1 MDDHPGKGKQMVIR
15 VMLGRQVKEGKNS
28 RRGRQVEGGWTIS
41 VWRSFVFV
49 LSGVTLARKKLSCDY
64 YWRPRE
70 KPTWKDPVLPMEW
83 HTDDKNK
90 WCKIKPNEPRLQNI
104 QLRLSER
111 YLSRGQGF
119 LETTSSVNCPGKSL
133 SGCFDYPFT
142 ACEPTRIFRLL
153 CLVPQ
158 PSSHFLP
165 PVAQTL

>member
-41 VWRSFVFV
+41 VWRSFVCV
-49 LSGVTLARKKLSCDY
+49 LLGVTLARKKLSCDY

-104 QLRLSER
+104 QLRW
-111 YLSRGQGF
+111 
-119 LETTSSVNCPGKSL
+119 VN
-133 SGCFDYPFT
+133 
-142 ACEPTRIFRLL
+142 AIFRGVKDSWKLHLL
-153 CLVPQ
+153 LIALGSPSQGALTIRLQLV
-158 PSSHFLP
+158 SP
-165 PVAQTL
+165 PEFSVFFV